1 MNRKSDLNPKT
12 VFKILWLTSKEKQKT
27 NKLTKKDVI
36 NKGNSQNT
44 YIVLIGGRLTNRG
57 SLKNTYMAK
66 RRMEELTK
74 TSKYV
79 TDL

>member
-1 MNRKSDLNPKT
+1 M
-12 VFKILWLTSKEKQKT
+12 
-27 NKLTKKDVI
+27 I

-44 YIVLIGGRLTNRG
+44 DIVLIGGRLTNKG